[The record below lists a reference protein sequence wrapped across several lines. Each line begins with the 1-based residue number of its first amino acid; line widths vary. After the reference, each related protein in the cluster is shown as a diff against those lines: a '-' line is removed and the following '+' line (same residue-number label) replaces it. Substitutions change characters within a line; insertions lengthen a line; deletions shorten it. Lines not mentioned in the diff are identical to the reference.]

1 MGEPMMGARVGSVLL
16 ALLALG
22 CLSPPPAN
30 QPIKSWDPASALA
43 RAPVASPDRSDE
55 ILFALTFSGG
65 GTRAAAFAYG
75 VLEELAE
82 IEVGVEG
89 APRRLID
96 EIDLI
101 SSVSGGSFTAAY
113 FGLHGDGI
121 FESFEEVFLRKNVQ
135 AGLVLEVLRPRYWL
149 GILGTDRSQ
158 LAARYYDREVFD
170 RATFADLGRPGAPQ
184 VILNATDLSTAGR
197 FPFSPLWFGMICSDL
212 GRFPVSHAVTASS
225 AVPIV
230 FPTIRLR
237 NFAGRC
243 GFELPEWAQEQER
256 QTALGRLVRE
266 DVHEAYTN
274 SAARPYIHLVDGG
287 ISDNLGLANAVAAL
301 SAVGDPERAAREIR
315 HENVRLIL
323 IVTVNAEVQTE
334 RPWDQADKAASARQ
348 VVSGLSGAQ
357 IHNTNRLTLE
367 LARQEFSDWAR
378 ELSRPGAPVRFE
390 LVDVSF
396 AKLEDLA
403 EREYM
408 QGIETSFHLSDEK
421 VDRLIAAGRRL
432 VRDSPELARALR
444 HLGNHGSPST
454 DRP

>member
-1 MGEPMMGARVGSVLL
+1 MGAPMMGARVGSVLL

-30 QPIKSWDPASALA
+30 QPIDAWDPASALGE
-43 RAPVASPDRSDE
+43 APVASPDRSGE

-75 VLEELAE
+75 VLQELAE
-82 IEVGVEG
+82 IEVGVAG
-89 APRRLID
+89 ARRRLVD

-135 AGLVLEVLRPRYWL
+135 AGLVLEVLRPRYWF
-149 GILGTDRSQ
+149 GILGIDRSQ

-170 RATFADLGRPGAPQ
+170 HATFADLRRPGAPQ

-197 FPFSPLWFGMICSDL
+197 FPFSPVWFGMICSDL

-230 FPTIRLR
+230 FSTIRLR

-243 GFELPEWAQEQER
+243 GFELPEWAQAPKQQR

-266 DVHEAYTN
+266 DVSTAYAN
-274 SAARPYIHLVDGG
+274 SEARPFIHLLDGG
-287 ISDNLGLANAVAAL
+287 LSDNLGLANAVGAL
-301 SAVGDPERAAREIR
+301 SALGDPERAAREIH
-315 HENVRLIL
+315 HENLGLIL
-323 IVTVNAEVQTE
+323 IITVNAEVQPE
-334 RPWDQADKAASARQ
+334 RPWDQADKSASARQ

-357 IHNTNRLTLE
+357 IHNVNRITVE
-367 LARQEFSDWAR
+367 LAKQEFSDWAHA
-378 ELSRPGAPVRFE
+378 LSRPGAPVRFE

-396 AKLEDLA
+396 GKLEDPA
-403 EREYM
+403 EREYL
-408 QGIETSFHLSDEK
+408 QEIETSFHLSDEK

-444 HLGNHGSPST
+444 HLGKHGPPSR
-454 DRP
+454 D